1 MLFGFLVFL
10 FLCIS
15 FLMILVIL
23 IQKGSGGLGLGN
35 IGGSNTMLFGGSG
48 GQDIFQ
54 RITWIFAAFF
64 MGGSLL
70 LSIMKTQQVRGS
82 RYLDKHRTMLPRT
95 QQALPQKS
103 NGQPGLPN

>member
-35 IGGSNTMLFGGSG
+35 IGGSNMTLFGGSG
-48 GQDIFQ
+48 GQDVFQ
-54 RITWIFAAFF
+54 RITWFFAAFF

-95 QQALPQKS
+95 QQSQPQKG
-103 NGQPGLPN
+103 NAQPGLPK